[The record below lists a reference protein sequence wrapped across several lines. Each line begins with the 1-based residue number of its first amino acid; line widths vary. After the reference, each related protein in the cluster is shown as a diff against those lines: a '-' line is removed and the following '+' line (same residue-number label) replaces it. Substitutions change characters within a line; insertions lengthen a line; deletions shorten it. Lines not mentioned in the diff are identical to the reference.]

1 MSCEHKK
8 GARGNGRKEKHFIVS
23 LSRLGGNDQ

>member
-1 MSCEHKK
+1 MNEIKK

-23 LSRLGGNDQ
+23 LSRLGGNDH

>member
-1 MSCEHKK
+1 MNCEHKK

-23 LSRLGGNDQ
+23 LPLLGGNDQ

>member
-1 MSCEHKK
+1 MNEIKK